1 MAKAQV
7 PGAKGP
13 HLKSQQEEEGFNTVE
28 TTVHKVSHEEVVGLR
43 DIATYLGGGIWLCL
57 APNYLLPLQ
66 GQRAEPLQ
74 SPKAHAA

>member
-1 MAKAQV
+1 MAKARV
-7 PGAKGP
+7 PGVKCP

-57 APNYLLPLQ
+57 APNYPLWSQ
-66 GQRAEPLQ
+66 WPE
-74 SPKAHAA
+74 SS